1 MSLWL
6 PKVRVHESETR
17 GGGCQPLWKRGKTNS
32 AGIMGSSWKK
42 EGGDREEEEKTDV
55 QAARDNP
62 RKRARPILN
71 LQEQLILGLSTVPG
85 GTTCPSIYV
94 PYSR

>member
-1 MSLWL
+1 
-6 PKVRVHESETR
+6 
-17 GGGCQPLWKRGKTNS
+17 
-32 AGIMGSSWKK
+32 MGSSWKK

-94 PYSR
+94 PYSRQSAAPGLAAAWEALRRLK